1 MKKTSESDSSSL
13 LRVLVEGTSGETGLE
28 FFQTLTHGMCS
39 ALNVEGAWVTE
50 FLPKLNHLRA
60 LAFRLQDDWVKE
72 YEYHIDGTPCGEAL
86 RLRKMVFVPNQVL
99 DSFPEEHDLRKLKAV
114 SYIGAPIFDEKR
126 EIILGHLGAFSVNP
140 MPDTEP
146 FRQIFQL
153 FENRAG
159 AELRRLRLEIELR
172 ARTEEVEAIVQSA
185 MDGILIMD
193 EERDIVRANDAA
205 ARIFGT
211 TDLVG
216 QMLDKYLSV
225 DGAEMMEPLFER
237 VVEDPVEGSS
247 MWIPGTFEG
256 RSASGEKFA
265 AEGTLSKFSLK
276 DRTFLTLIVRNVSDR
291 LAVERQI
298 TQLSEQT
305 AYLREEVEWHFGE
318 IVGESPAM
326 QHVIRDIREVAG
338 TDASVLVTGETGTG
352 KELVARALHRA
363 SRRAEM
369 PLIKVNCAAIPAN
382 LIESEF
388 FGHEKGAFTGATA
401 KRDGRFALAD
411 GGTIFLDEI
420 GELPLDLQ
428 SKLLR
433 VLQEGEFE
441 PIGSSHTRKVDVR
454 VIVAT
459 NRDLRAESMEGR
471 FREDLYYRIS
481 VFPIHVPALRSRG
494 NDVALLASEFVRRIA
509 RRDGRK
515 APPISETDSQRL
527 CAYSWP
533 GNVRELVN
541 VVERALITGDEKRL
555 NLNRALPT
563 DKSSGPPV
571 APSEVSESK
580 ATDRILTT
588 TEMVQFEAA
597 NIQRALAVTGG
608 KVSGDDGAAALLEMK
623 PSTLSSRIKALGI
636 Q

>member
-1 MKKTSESDSSSL
+1 
-13 LRVLVEGTSGETGLE
+13 
-28 FFQTLTHGMCS
+28 
-39 ALNVEGAWVTE
+39 
-50 FLPKLNHLRA
+50 
-60 LAFRLQDDWVKE
+60 
-72 YEYHIDGTPCGEAL
+72 
-86 RLRKMVFVPNQVL
+86 
-99 DSFPEEHDLRKLKAV
+99 
-114 SYIGAPIFDEKR
+114 
-126 EIILGHLGAFSVNP
+126 
-140 MPDTEP
+140 
-146 FRQIFQL
+146 
-153 FENRAG
+153 
-159 AELRRLRLEIELR
+159 
-172 ARTEEVEAIVQSA
+172 VEAIVQSA

-216 QMLDKYLSV
+216 QMLDRYLSV
-225 DGAEMMEPLFER
+225 DGAEMVEPLFEK
-237 VVEDPVEGSS
+237 VVAGPADGSS
-247 MWIPGTFEG
+247 IWIPGTFEA
-256 RSASGEKFA
+256 RAASGDKFT

-369 PLIKVNCAAIPAN
+369 PLIKVNCAAIPAS

-428 SKLLR
+428 PKLLR

-494 NDVALLASEFVRRIA
+494 NDVALLANEFVKRIA
-509 RRDGRK
+509 RRDGRR
-515 APPISETDSQRL
+515 APLISEADSQRL

-555 NLNRALPT
+555 NLNRALPA
-563 DKSSGPPV
+563 DKSSGPAV
-571 APSEVSESK
+571 AISDAAESK
-580 ATDRILTT
+580 MADSILTSS
-588 TEMVQFEAA
+588 EMLQFETE
-597 NIQRALAVTGG
+597 NIQRALAATDG
-608 KVSGDDGAAALLEMK
+608 KVSGNSGAAALLGMK

-636 Q
+636 R